1 MNVPVS
7 RVVSSLAGL
16 VLIAVAG
23 CASVGGVGVGDRDG
37 GGNAAVDGGGAG
49 GDGGGAQ
56 DGGASDGGM
65 RDGPCTSVTECT
77 AGQGCLS
84 GRCRDV
90 STYECRGDLAPIVQ
104 IEPSALD
111 FGSVRVQSR
120 VDRTLRIR
128 NLGSCNLRINEVS
141 LDPGVSTEFQCEECR
156 PRGTYPI
163 TLVPFDSK
171 TLTVSYTATDATPD
185 MGGLSVVSTD
195 PQFPLVRVPMK
206 SSVKDAPRIFVEP
219 AILDFG
225 YVPVGMTKRL
235 SFNITNSG
243 GQTPLLIRTIE
254 NDPLT
259 SQNYVI
265 DSGMARVDGGVAY
278 LNSMGAPLLVNVT
291 YRPQTLDTHNESVR
305 IASTDPSAPQV
316 VVQVKGYSVTPPH
329 INVNP
334 TLVTSAT

>member
-1 MNVPVS
+1 MS
-7 RVVSSLAGL
+7 
-16 VLIAVAG
+16 
-23 CASVGGVGVGDRDG
+23 DR
-37 GGNAAVDGGGAG
+37 
-49 GDGGGAQ
+49 
-56 DGGASDGGM
+56 
-65 RDGPCTSVTECT
+65 
-77 AGQGCLS
+77 
-84 GRCRDV
+84 
-90 STYECRGDLAPIVQ
+90 APPFV
-104 IEPSALD
+104 
-111 FGSVRVQSR
+111 
-120 VDRTLRIR
+120 
-128 NLGSCNLRINEVS
+128 
-141 LDPGVSTEFQCEECR
+141 
-156 PRGTYPI
+156 GTYPI

-265 DSGMARVDGGVAY
+265 DSGLARVDGEIGRAHV
-278 LNSMGAPLLVNVT
+278 
-291 YRPQTLDTHNESVR
+291 
-305 IASTDPSAPQV
+305 
-316 VVQVKGYSVTPPH
+316 
-329 INVNP
+329 
-334 TLVTSAT
+334 